1 MNLLVEYKDLE
12 TIGFDAGGTEML
24 SYKGKPFTGFIV
36 EYYTN
41 GILMSEEEYKDG
53 YKNGVN
59 RSYFENGQIEEEYFS
74 RYNCFYSTFTS
85 WNMNGNLI
93 LKTTYD
99 DSGNEVNRIV
109 E

>member
-12 TIGFDAGGTEML
+12 TMGFDSGGTDML

-59 RSYFENGQIEEEYFS
+59 ISYFENGQIEEEYFS
-74 RYNCFYSTFTS
+74 KYNRFYNSFTS
-85 WNMNGNLI
+85 WDINGNLI
-93 LKTTYD
+93 SKTNYD
-99 DSGNEVNRIV
+99 DNGNEVDRIV